1 MITRFLLLILLPL
14 VYGQC
19 GLDTIGPAAQLTMSN
34 TEYYVQTA
42 KGVNTG
48 NEVVTIYG
56 MADTAAAL
64 NTLYWLELRTAP
76 AAAFIIPT
84 SSAQVSLISTSTADI
99 SPAGNGCRTVE
110 VKGTD
115 ATGAALTSTVTMN
128 GNTATALTAGTYS
141 FINSL
146 TCLTVGTTLRN
157 EGTIT
162 VSAGP
167 GIAANRPTISLTTS
181 SGTPNIGV
189 GRSLNAAYRVPT
201 GKNLLI
207 TGITANAYRNA
218 ASAATFGGSV
228 LVMYSTSATG
238 PQLLLQRIG
247 LDADASS
254 GVSLSLAEA
263 PLRLPAGSV
272 VWANFIWQV
281 IPMSTSVTITGVLY

>member
-1 MITRFLLLILLPL
+1 
-14 VYGQC
+14 
-19 GLDTIGPAAQLTMSN
+19 MSN
-34 TEYYVQTA
+34 TEYYIQTA

-48 NEVVTIYG
+48 NEIVIIQG
-56 MADTAAAL
+56 MADTAAVL

-84 SSAQVSLISTSTADI
+84 SSAQVSLISTAAADN
-99 SPAGNGCRTVE
+99 SGGNGCRTVE

-115 ATGAALTSTVTMN
+115 AAGAALTSTVTMT
-128 GNTATALTAGTYS
+128 GTSATALTAGTYS

-254 GVSLSLAEA
+254 DVSLSLAEA